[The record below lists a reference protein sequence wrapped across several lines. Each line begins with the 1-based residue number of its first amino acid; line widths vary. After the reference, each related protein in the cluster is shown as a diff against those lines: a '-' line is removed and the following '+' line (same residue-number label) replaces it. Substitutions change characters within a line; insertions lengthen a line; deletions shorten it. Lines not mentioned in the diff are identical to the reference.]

1 MPYPLSNTSW
11 PVMIDQKLTFFGVLV
26 KYYDEIG
33 KKYSLSPNTNE
44 QYAKQCEKY
53 IIPRLNDRPLENY
66 SAEDLDKV
74 ILDIRSSE
82 SRCAEATVQIYR
94 RHILRVIEMAVG
106 YEGMRDPLFGVVF
119 MPPTTPKHVE
129 NSEKKT
135 LPRSLTVQQQCAIG
149 KAIYSSAEEGKNI
162 DLMVEFEAGLRPKET
177 AGLSFGDFVYQDG
190 FGVAALHN
198 STIGQGHTR
207 HTKMKTKNSYRKAIF
222 SEKASKIIAKHR
234 YKICDLLSTCTVGDY
249 DHTLE
254 ISNTPIAGM
263 DDNPTMP
270 RSSVQVSKD
279 YRALLR
285 DIGFDEDDYLAACR
299 IVASEEFSEAE
310 KHATPEE
317 LGFAKVKS
325 PTVYI
330 NRRQIC
336 TDMHIVGC
344 TPEEIQY
351 LMGHKIE
358 NPAVDR
364 RYYNNG
370 DELKKLAD
378 KLNKRP
384 SVNESVLS
392 PHQNK
397 LYANTY
403 NNVDFH
409 EESIKIPLRKG
420 KLRIWVSNHEAI
432 DPITVKICVP
442 EGVEISGSYYERE
455 DLSPQNKRVNVL
467 SDYYAAFR
475 ESYRKLEDVAVFSS
489 SNEREKE
496 ASHER

>member
-26 KYYDEIG
+26 KYYDDIG
-33 KKYSLSPNTNE
+33 LKYSLSTSTNE

-53 IIPRLNDRPLENY
+53 IIPRLNDHPLENY
-66 SAEDLDKV
+66 SAEDFDKV
-74 ILDIRSSE
+74 ISDIRSSE
-82 SRCAEATVQIYR
+82 SRCAEATLQIYR
-94 RHILRVIEMAVG
+94 RHIIRVVEMAVG
-106 YEGMRDPLFGVVF
+106 HEGMKDPLFGVVF
-119 MPPTTPKHVE
+119 MPPTTPKNVE
-129 NSEKKT
+129 TSEKKT
-135 LPRSLTVQQQCAIG
+135 LPRSLTVHQQCVIA
-149 KAIYSSAEEGKNI
+149 KTIYSSADAQGKNI

-190 FGVAALHN
+190 FGIAALHN
-198 STIGQGHTR
+198 STIGQGHAR
-207 HTKMKTKNSYRKAIF
+207 HAKMKTKNSYRKVIF
-222 SEKASKIIAKHR
+222 SEKASNIIEKRRHE
-234 YKICDLLSTCTVGDY
+234 ICDLLYASSVV
-249 DHTLE
+249 DHALE
-254 ISNTPIAGM
+254 IVNIPIAGM

-270 RSSVQVSKD
+270 RSSVQVSKE

-285 DIGFDEDDYLAACR
+285 DIGFDENDYLAACR
-299 IVASEEFSEAE
+299 IVASDEFSEAE

-330 NRRQIC
+330 NRRQYC

-358 NPAVDR
+358 NSAVDR
-364 RYYNNG
+364 RYYNNS
-370 DELKKLAD
+370 DELKKLAE

-392 PHQNK
+392 PLQNK
-397 LYANTY
+397 LSGDTY
-403 NNVDFH
+403 KNEDFH
-409 EESIKIPLRKG
+409 EESIQIPLRKG

-432 DPITVKICVP
+432 DPITVNIYVP
-442 EGVEISGSYYERE
+442 DGVEISGSYYERE
-455 DLSPQNKRVNVL
+455 DLSPQNKTVNVL
-467 SDYYAAFR
+467 TDYYAAFR
-475 ESYRKLEDVAVFSS
+475 ESYRKIEDVDVFNS
-489 SNEREKE
+489 SNQREKE
-496 ASHER
+496 ALHER